1 MIRRALGCLSGC
13 SALLLAVVIF
23 AVGLA
28 VLPQAQKEIPKAAQT
43 IGQVV
48 STLQQDFRSVGPS
61 RLPVNPAPLP
71 SAFAQPSAS
80 DCQWGAGVLLEDR
93 TLDLQGVVQYP
104 QVATWYQ
111 QTAGWWG
118 SAYTDLQGLCGAG
131 VPPSSQACAADLAH
145 FQQAY
150 STHQNAA
157 GSAGST
163 GVPDNTQA
171 DQAWNAT
178 WEANYRR
185 LESIWTAT
193 GCGASG
199 G

>member
-13 SALLLAVVIF
+13 AALVVG
-23 AVGLA
+23 VGLFAALVAFAPAITRAIPQVREA
-28 VLPQAQKEIPKAAQT
+28 VSREAAALQKELSQATAPQHLP
-43 IGQVV
+43 
-48 STLQQDFRSVGPS
+48 ST
-61 RLPVNPAPLP
+61 PAPLP
-71 SAFAQPSAS
+71 GGFTPPSAS
-80 DCQWGAGVLLEDR
+80 DCQWAEGILLEDR
-93 TLDLQGVVQYP
+93 TLDLQAVSTYP
-104 QVATWYQ
+104 QVAPWYQ

-131 VPPSSQACAADLAH
+131 GPPSSQACAADLAH

-150 STHQNAA
+150 STHQSAA

-178 WEANYRR
+178 WMANYQR
-185 LESIWTAT
+185 LESIWAAT
-193 GCGASG
+193 GCGSG
-199 G
+199 